1 MSMLNKNIDIEKAI
15 KNILKQLN
23 LKNEVELA
31 ERLGITKNA
40 FSMLKRRKSLGTLIE
55 KFIEKEI
62 IVSFDQM
69 VYEVEYDLK
78 GSIEL
83 KIQNEIRKLQEKV
96 DFLKN

>member
-1 MSMLNKNIDIEKAI
+1 M
-15 KNILKQLN
+15 
-23 LKNEVELA
+23 ELA

-78 GSIEL
+78 RGS
-83 KIQNEIRKLQEKV
+83 KFFGNSTQHT
-96 DFLKN
+96 